1 VDLRRVLSQNNDI
14 CTPGRDTALLCQHMI
29 APLLFAVALTGDWIG
44 TSSCTNRTLLPACR
58 DENVD
63 YHLTERRAGVV
74 HILMD
79 RVVDD
84 KPDKNVSLP
93 WTIASGSVD
102 VDGDGVPDEIRV
114 ETPDGMR
121 HVPLLPC
128 AGCDDAVEGH
138 FFAVVRLSKSGRTVR
153 TPVIDHF
160 PNKPLWSFPT
170 NTGNSHLAIADYN
183 GDGRPDFNLGQFTN
197 SNKWEYVLFT
207 IHADGRVEK
216 YALDKPEIYVSPGGE
231 PSTAKIEAIPGGI
244 RFRDFGNAGEHPGW
258 ATMTCLWHAD
268 RGEFRCS
275 MR

>member
-1 VDLRRVLSQNNDI
+1 
-14 CTPGRDTALLCQHMI
+14 
-29 APLLFAVALTGDWIG
+29 
-44 TSSCTNRTLLPACR
+44 
-58 DENVD
+58 
-63 YHLTERRAGVV
+63 
-74 HILMD
+74 MD
-79 RVVDD
+79 KIVDD
-84 KPDKNVSLP
+84 KPESMGELDMTKDGSRLSCQVVDRAGRALWDFTVASDHITGTMKLLPGGNVVQEIDVYKNVSLP
-93 WTIASGSVD
+93 WTIASGRVD
-102 VDGDGVPDEIRV
+102 VDGDRVPDGIRV

-128 AGCDDAVEGH
+128 AGCDDAVGGH
-138 FFAVVRLSKSGRTVR
+138 FVAVVRLSKSGRTVR

-160 PNKPLWSFPT
+160 PNQPIWWFPT
-170 NTGNSHLAIADYN
+170 NTGHSRLAIADYN

-207 IHADGRVEK
+207 IHVDGRVEK